1 MMTTIMMKM
10 FLRSFTKPGCAVRA
24 PALACASALAL
35 GLASCAVGPNYKKP
49 DVTDITPAAWKWKT
63 AAPRDD
69 APKGEWWTV
78 FKDGELNRLEMLAL
92 AHNNNLRAAMARID
106 QALAVSRA
114 NMAAFAP
121 EITLQGRA
129 QRERTSGNLPT
140 PVPVPIPSAQIN
152 TFNVPLQLTYE
163 IDLWGRVR
171 RMVESARAQAQG
183 TGADF
188 QNVMLSLTSEV
199 AANYFQ
205 LRALDDELGALQR
218 TLASREKS
226 TALIEKRFQAGA
238 LAEVDAARAR
248 SELAT
253 TRADMADVRRQREE
267 LISVLALLC
276 GQPASAFTIAARG
289 QSAALPTIPAGLPA
303 DLLERRPDVAS
314 AERAVASANAQV
326 GVEISGYFPAVRLTG
341 DAGYLSR
348 DTSSLFAASS
358 RVWSIGPSVSLPVTG
373 FFLTKAK
380 VNRAKAIRE
389 EAVANYRQAVL
400 TAIKDVETSLTQIH
414 YRRQQVAAQAEA
426 VSAAQQAT
434 SLIRSR
440 YENGTISFLEL
451 LDAERSSLAL
461 ERQASQLK
469 AQRLI
474 ATVRLIKALG
484 GRW

>member
-1 MMTTIMMKM
+1 M
-10 FLRSFTKPGCAVRA
+10 SGCAVL
-24 PALACASALAL
+24 ALAFA
-35 GLASCAVGPNYKKP
+35 LASCAVGPDYKTP
-49 DVTDITPAAWKWKT
+49 DVSDITPAAWKWK
-63 AAPRDD
+63 AAVPRDEL
-69 APKGEWWTV
+69 PKGEWWTV
-78 FKDGELNRLEMLAL
+78 FNDRELNRLEAL
-92 AHNNNLRAAMARID
+92 TVAHNNNLRAAMARVD

-121 EITLQGRA
+121 EVTLNGNA

-140 PVPVPIPSAQIN
+140 PVPVTIPSAHIN

-171 RMVESARAQAQG
+171 RMVESARAQAQAS
-183 TGADF
+183 GADY
-188 QNVMLSLTSEV
+188 QNVLLSLTGEV

-205 LRALDDELGALQR
+205 LRALDDELGALHT
-218 TLASREKS
+218 TLGSREKS
-226 TALIEKRFQAGA
+226 TGLIEKRLQAGA
-238 LAEVDAARAR
+238 LSEVDAARAR
-248 SELAT
+248 SELAV
-253 TRADMADVRRQREE
+253 TRADIADVRRQREE
-267 LISVLALLC
+267 LVSVLALLC
-276 GQPASAFTIAARG
+276 GQPASGFTVASRG
-289 QSAALPTIPAGLPA
+289 QGAHVPTIPAGLPS
-303 DLLERRPDVAS
+303 DLLERRPDIAR
-314 AERAVASANAQV
+314 AERAVADANAQV
-326 GVEISGYFPAVRLTG
+326 GVEIAGYFPAIRLTG
-341 DAGYLSR
+341 DAGYLSK
-348 DTSSLFAASS
+348 DTGSLFSASS

-380 VNRAKAIRE
+380 VNRAKALRE

-414 YRRQQVAAQAEA
+414 YRRQQIAAQSEA
-426 VSAAQQAT
+426 ASAAQQAT

-440 YENGTISFLEL
+440 YDNGTISYLEL